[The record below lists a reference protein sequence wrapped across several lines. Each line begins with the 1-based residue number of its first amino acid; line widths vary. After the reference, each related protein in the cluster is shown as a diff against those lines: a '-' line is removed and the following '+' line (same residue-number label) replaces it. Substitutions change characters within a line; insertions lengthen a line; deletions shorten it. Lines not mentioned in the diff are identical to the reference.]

1 MLCKCHIRYDCASPF
16 PVLLL
21 GFAHE
26 RKFKKYAL
34 INDVERL
41 NRTLISVADVIG
53 DYFLSQMR
61 ISHTVDEVSNNGI
74 GYYLF
79 MYKGLRE

>member
-1 MLCKCHIRYDCASPF
+1 MLYKCHIRYDCASPF
-16 PVLLL
+16 PVLLF

-41 NRTLISVADVIG
+41 NRTLISVADVTG
-53 DYFLSQMR
+53 DYLSQMR
-61 ISHTVDEVSNNGI
+61 ISHTVDEVSNGI
-74 GYYLF
+74 EYYLF